1 MQLSKN
7 SYSANVTTGQ
17 LVIEHRHTN
26 AQTTHRPRAPY
37 LLSHSAPITAVYSLV
52 RLHHCQCACVW
63 RWWMYKP
70 QHVSTFDFESLF
82 FQGFLVTL
90 ASKKFIGL
98 FFLNF
103 WVVLHFCAEGTHQ
116 DRGCFLRISGPQLSE
131 HLSLV
136 HTSGCRT
143 QWAHCVNKWTPWWR
157 CRSLAWQAG
166 QREYSLHNSQH
177 AAGLLLILG
186 QKQKT
191 QQAWNIKEPSQWWGP
206 KGWGV
211 I

>member
-37 LLSHSAPITAVYSLV
+37 LLSHPAPITAVYSLV

-70 QHVSTFDFESLF
+70 QHVSTFGFESLF

-103 WVVLHFCAEGTHQ
+103 SRAS
-116 DRGCFLRISGPQLSE
+116 FLRRGN
-131 HLSLV
+131 
-136 HTSGCRT
+136 TSGQRLFSQNFRT
-143 QWAHCVNKWTPWWR
+143 
-157 CRSLAWQAG
+157 
-166 QREYSLHNSQH
+166 
-177 AAGLLLILG
+177 AA
-186 QKQKT
+186 Q
-191 QQAWNIKEPSQWWGP
+191 
-206 KGWGV
+206 
-211 I
+211 